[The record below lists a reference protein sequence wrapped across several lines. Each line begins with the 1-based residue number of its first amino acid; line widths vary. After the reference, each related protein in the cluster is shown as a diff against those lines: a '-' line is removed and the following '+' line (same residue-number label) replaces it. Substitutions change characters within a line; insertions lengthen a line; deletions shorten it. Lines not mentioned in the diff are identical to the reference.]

1 MSIGKIS
8 SAATSLQSTIYGCK
22 ERQGLKMAMSSQKMD
37 FHNKNPHLH
46 KIQRENA

>member
-1 MSIGKIS
+1 MSLGKIS
-8 SAATSLQSTIYGCK
+8 SAATIYYIWLQRKTRI
-22 ERQGLKMAMSSQKMD
+22 EMAMSSQKMD